1 MIVKVNTGAVC
12 GLEGKSVI
20 VEADFSNGLPSF
32 DVVGLPDATVRESK
46 ERVRAALKNSGF
58 EFPAKRAV
66 INLAPADLKKE
77 GTQFDLPIAIAIL
90 AGTGQLKTDINEF
103 MFIGELGL
111 SGELRG
117 VSGVL
122 SLVSA
127 AKEWGITK
135 VFVPEENACE
145 AALARGVD
153 VLGAKS
159 LEDVFCHLTEER
171 SINPTVCDI
180 ESIFSDSS
188 VYDMDF
194 SDVRGQIAVRRGIEL
209 CVSGGHNLLL
219 IGTPGSGKSMLAQ
232 RIPTILPDMTLEEAI
247 EVTKIYSVAGLLE
260 GDTNLIAKRPFRT
273 PHHSASAV
281 SIVGGGSKAR
291 PGEISLAHNGVLF
304 LDEFPEYRK
313 DVIESMRQPLEDK
326 HITVTRAAGT
336 YTYPCNAM
344 LAVALNPCKCGY
356 YGDGTNRCRC
366 SETEVRKYLGKISG
380 PMLDRIDIQLEASPV
395 KYSDLKAMKGE
406 SSKEIKNRV
415 NQARNI
421 QKERYKNES
430 ITTNAQLSGALV
442 ERYCHIG
449 EAENKMLKNAF
460 ESLGLTARAY
470 TRILKV
476 ARTIADCAG
485 RAGEDEIN
493 EMDIAEAIG
502 YRSLDRK
509 YFGSF

>member
-1 MIVKVNTGAVC
+1 MIVKVNTGTLS
-12 GLEGKSVI
+12 GLDGKSVI
-20 VEADFSNGLPSF
+20 VEADFSNGLPAF
-32 DVVGLPDATVRESK
+32 DVVGLPDATVREAK

-77 GTQFDLPIAIAIL
+77 GTQFDLPIAISIM
-90 AGTGQLKTDINEF
+90 AGTGQLKAELSEY

-117 VSGVL
+117 VNGVL
-122 SLVSA
+122 SLVSS

-135 VFVPEENACE
+135 IFVPESNAEE
-145 AALARGVD
+145 AALTQGVEIY
-153 VLGAKS
+153 GAKC
-159 LEDVFCHLTEER
+159 LADVFRHLIGEKALE
-171 SINPTVCDI
+171 PTVCDI
-180 ESIFSDSS
+180 TSVFSSAAQ
-188 VYDMDF
+188 YNIDF
-194 SDVRGQIAVRRGIEL
+194 SDVRGQIALRRGIEL

-219 IGTPGSGKSMLAQ
+219 IGSPGSGKSMLSQ
-232 RIPTILPDMTLEEAI
+232 RIPTILPDMTLDEAI
-247 EVTKIYSVAGLLE
+247 EVTKIYSIAGELDE
-260 GDTNLIAKRPFRT
+260 STKLIATRPFRT

-281 SIVGGGSKAR
+281 SIIGGGAKAK

-326 HITVTRAAGT
+326 KITVTRAAAS
-336 YTYPCNAM
+336 YTYPCNTM
-344 LAVALNPCKCGY
+344 LVVALNPCKCGY

-366 SETEVRKYLGKISG
+366 TETEIRKYLGKISG
-380 PMLDRIDIQLEASPV
+380 PMLDRIDIQLEAAPV
-395 KYSDLKAMKGE
+395 KYADLKAMKGE
-406 SSKEIKNRV
+406 SSADIKKRV
-415 NQARNI
+415 NAAREI

-430 ITTNAQLSGALV
+430 ITTNAQLSGSLV
-442 ERYCHIG
+442 EKYCVIG
-449 EAENKMLKNAF
+449 ENENKMLKNAF
-460 ESLGLTARAY
+460 DSLGLTARAY

-476 ARTIADCAG
+476 ARTIADCDG
-485 RAGEDEIN
+485 RDNIN

-509 YFGSF
+509 YFG

>member
-1 MIVKVNTGAVC
+1 MIVKINTGAVC

-32 DVVGLPDATVRESK
+32 DVVGLPDATVREAK

-77 GTQFDLPIAIAIL
+77 GTQFDLPIAISIM
-90 AGTGQLKTDINEF
+90 AGTGQLKAELSDY

-117 VSGVL
+117 VNGVL
-122 SLVSA
+122 SLVSS

-135 VFVPEENACE
+135 VFVPQINAVE
-145 AALARGVD
+145 ATLSQDMEVFGASSLA
-153 VLGAKS
+153 
-159 LEDVFCHLTEER
+159 DVFKHLTGECIIE
-171 SINPTVCDI
+171 PTVCDVQ
-180 ESIFSDSS
+180 SIFSDGSH
-188 VYDMDF
+188 YAMDF
-194 SDVRGQIAVRRGIEL
+194 SDVRGQTGLRRGIEL

-219 IGTPGSGKSMLAQ
+219 IGTPGSGKSMISQ

-247 EVTKIYSVAGLLE
+247 EVTKIYSIAGALDE
-260 GDTNLIAKRPFRT
+260 NTNLIAQRPFRT

-313 DVIESMRQPLEDK
+313 DVIEAMRQPLEDK
-326 HITVTRAAGT
+326 KITVTRTAAS
-336 YTYPCNAM
+336 YTYPCNSM
-344 LAVALNPCKCGY
+344 LVVALNPCKCGY
-356 YGDGTNRCRC
+356 YGDGSNRCRC
-366 SETEVRKYLGKISG
+366 SETEVRKYLSKISG
-380 PMLDRIDIQLEASPV
+380 PMLDRIDIQLEAAPV
-395 KYSDLKAMKGE
+395 KYADLKAMKGE
-406 SSKEIKNRV
+406 SSADIKKRV
-415 NQARNI
+415 NAAREI
-421 QKERYKNES
+421 QKERYKNEA
-430 ITTNAQLSGALV
+430 ITTNAQLSGSLI
-442 ERYCHIG
+442 EKYCVIG
-449 EAENKMLKNAF
+449 EKENKMLKNAF

-476 ARTIADCAG
+476 ARTIADCDG
-485 RAGEDEIN
+485 RETIN

-502 YRSLDRK
+502 YRTLDRK
-509 YFGSF
+509 YFN

>member
-1 MIVKVNTGAVC
+1 MIVKVNTGVVC

-20 VEADFSNGLPSF
+20 VEADFSNGLPAF
-32 DVVGLPDATVRESK
+32 DVVGLPDTTVKESK

-58 EFPAKRAV
+58 DFPAKRAV

-77 GTQFDLPIAIAIL
+77 GTQFDLPIAISIM
-90 AGTGQLKTDINEF
+90 AGTGQLKADFNEY

-117 VSGVL
+117 INGVL
-122 SLVSA
+122 SLVSS
-127 AKEWGITK
+127 AKEWGIKK
-135 VFVPEENACE
+135 VFVPKDNAQE
-145 AALARGVD
+145 AALCTGIEVFGANCLSD
-153 VLGAKS
+153 VYSHLIGEVCIEPT
-159 LEDVFCHLTEER
+159 LCDVNTIFNQAAHY
-171 SINPTVCDI
+171 DI
-180 ESIFSDSS
+180 
-188 VYDMDF
+188 DF
-194 SDVRGQIAVRRGIEL
+194 SDVRGQAGLRRGIEL
-209 CVSGGHNLLL
+209 CVSGGHNLLF
-219 IGTPGSGKSMLAQ
+219 IGTPGSGKSMLSQ

-247 EVTKIYSVAGLLE
+247 EVTKIYSVAGALE
-260 GDTNLIAKRPFRT
+260 GKTNLIAKRPFRT

-281 SIVGGGSKAR
+281 SIVGGGAKAK

-326 HITVTRAAGT
+326 KITVTRAAAS

-344 LAVALNPCKCGY
+344 LVVALNPCKCGY

-366 SETEVRKYLGKISG
+366 SESEVRKYLGKISG
-380 PMLDRIDIQLEASPV
+380 PMLDRIDIQLEAAPV
-395 KYSDLKAMKGE
+395 KYADLKAMKGE
-406 SSKEIKNRV
+406 SSAEIKKRV
-415 NQARNI
+415 NAAREI

-430 ITTNAQLSGALV
+430 IATNAQLSGALV
-442 ERYCHIG
+442 EKYCPIG
-449 EAENKMLKNAF
+449 EAESKLLKNAF
-460 ESLGLTARAY
+460 DSLGLTARAY

-476 ARTIADCAG
+476 ARTIADCDG
-485 RAGEDEIN
+485 REKIN

-509 YFGSF
+509 YFG

>member
-32 DVVGLPDATVRESK
+32 DVVGLPDATVREAK

-77 GTQFDLPIAIAIL
+77 GTQFDLPIAISIM
-90 AGTGQLKTDINEF
+90 AGTGQLKTDINEC

-111 SGELRG
+111 SGELRS
-117 VSGVL
+117 VNGVL

-127 AKEWGITK
+127 AREWGITK
-135 VFVPEENACE
+135 VFVPADNAYE
-145 AALARGVD
+145 AALAQGVE

-159 LEDVFCHLTEER
+159 LEDVFCHLTGER
-171 SINPTVCDI
+171 VIEPTVCDI
-180 ESIFSDSS
+180 ESIFSDFSQ
-188 VYDMDF
+188 YDMDF
-194 SDVRGQIAVRRGIEL
+194 SDVRGQIAIRRGIEL

-247 EVTKIYSVAGLLE
+247 EVTKIYSIAGLLE
-260 GDTNLIAKRPFRT
+260 GDTRLIAKRPFRT

-281 SIVGGGSKAR
+281 SIVGGGAKAK

-326 HITVTRAAGT
+326 HITVTRTAAS

-344 LAVALNPCKCGY
+344 LVVALNPCKCGY
-356 YGDGTNRCRC
+356 YGDGTNRCKC

-395 KYSDLKAMKGE
+395 KYADLKAMKGE
-406 SSKEIKNRV
+406 SSAEIKKRV
-415 NQARNI
+415 NQARQI
-421 QKERYKNES
+421 QKERYRNES

-442 ERYCHIG
+442 EKYCHIG

-485 RAGEDEIN
+485 RAGVDEIN

-509 YFGSF
+509 YFG

>member
-1 MIVKVNTGAVC
+1 MIVKINTGALS

-32 DVVGLPDATVRESK
+32 DVVGLPDATVREAK

-77 GTQFDLPIAIAIL
+77 GTQFDLPIAISIM
-90 AGTGQLKTDINEF
+90 AGTGQLKTDLSQY

-111 SGELRG
+111 SGEIRS
-117 VSGVL
+117 VNGVL
-122 SLVSA
+122 SLVSS

-135 VFVPEENACE
+135 IFVPEANAEE
-145 AALARGVD
+145 AALVEGVEIY
-153 VLGAKS
+153 GAKC
-159 LEDVFCHLTEER
+159 LAEVFSHLMGENLIE
-171 SINPTVCDI
+171 PTICNVG
-180 ESIFSDSS
+180 EIFSDASH
-188 VYDMDF
+188 YEIDF
-194 SDVRGQIAVRRGIEL
+194 ADVRGQVALRRGIEL

-232 RIPTILPDMTLEEAI
+232 RIPTILPEMTLEEAI
-247 EVTKIYSVAGLLE
+247 EVTKIYSIAGALDSE
-260 GDTNLIAKRPFRT
+260 TKLIARRPFRT

-281 SIVGGGSKAR
+281 SIVGGGAKAK

-326 HITVTRAAGT
+326 KITVSRAAAS

-344 LAVALNPCKCGY
+344 MVVALNPCKCGY
-356 YGDGTNRCRC
+356 YGDGTSRCRC
-366 SETEVRKYLGKISG
+366 SETDVKKYLGKISG
-380 PMLDRIDIQLEASPV
+380 PMLDRIDIQLEAAPV
-395 KYSDLKAMKGE
+395 KYADLKGMKGE
-406 SSKEIKNRV
+406 SSEEIKKRV
-415 NQARNI
+415 NAAREI

-430 ITTNAQLSGALV
+430 ITTNAQLSGSLI
-442 ERYCHIG
+442 EKYCVIG
-449 EAENKMLKNAF
+449 ENESRMLKNAF

-476 ARTIADCAG
+476 ARTIADCDG
-485 RAGEDEIN
+485 REKIN

-509 YFGSF
+509 YFG

>member
-1 MIVKVNTGAVC
+1 MIVKINTGAVC

-58 EFPAKRAV
+58 DFPAKRAV

-77 GTQFDLPIAIAIL
+77 GTQFDLPIAVSIL
-90 AGTGQLKTDINEF
+90 AGTGQLKADLQGY

-122 SLVSA
+122 SLVSS
-127 AKEWGITK
+127 AKELGISR
-135 VFVPEENACE
+135 VFVPVENAQE
-145 AALARGVD
+145 AALTQGIEI
-153 VLGAKS
+153 LGAKS
-159 LEDVFCHLTEER
+159 LADVYSHLMGENIIE
-171 SINPTVCDI
+171 PTVCDI
-180 ESIFSDSS
+180 DSTFSEASH
-188 VYDMDF
+188 YDIDF
-194 SDVRGQIAVRRGIEL
+194 SDVRGQATLRRGIEL

-247 EVTKIYSVAGLLE
+247 EVTKIYSVAGALE
-260 GDTNLIAKRPFRT
+260 DGTNLIAQRPFRT

-281 SIVGGGSKAR
+281 SIVGGGAKAR

-326 HITVTRAAGT
+326 KITVTRAAAS

-344 LAVALNPCKCGY
+344 LVVALNPCKCGY
-356 YGDGTNRCRC
+356 YGDGTARCRC

-380 PMLDRIDIQLEASPV
+380 PMLDRIDIQLEAAPV
-395 KYSDLKAMKGE
+395 KYTDLKSMKGE
-406 SSKEIKNRV
+406 SSAEIKKRV
-415 NQARNI
+415 NAAREV

-442 ERYCHIG
+442 EKYCSIG
-449 EAENKMLKNAF
+449 KNESKILKDAF
-460 ESLGLTARAY
+460 DSLGLTARAY

-476 ARTIADCAG
+476 ARTIADCEG
-485 RAGEDEIN
+485 REKIN

-509 YFGSF
+509 YFN

>member
-20 VEADFSNGLPSF
+20 VEADFSNGLPAF
-32 DVVGLPDATVRESK
+32 DVVGLPDATVREAK

-77 GTQFDLPIAIAIL
+77 GTQFDLPIAISIL
-90 AGTGQLKTDINEF
+90 AGTGQLKCGLEEY

-111 SGELRG
+111 SGELRK
-117 VSGVL
+117 VNGVL
-122 SLVSA
+122 SLVSS
-127 AKEWGITK
+127 AKEWGISK
-135 VFVPEENACE
+135 VFVPEENAGE
-145 AALARGVD
+145 AALTPGIE

-159 LEDVFCHLTEER
+159 LADVYSHLMGEN
-171 SINPTVCDI
+171 IIAPTLCDLDFL
-180 ESIFSDSS
+180 FSEASQ
-188 VYDMDF
+188 YDIDF
-194 SDVRGQIAVRRGIEL
+194 SDVRGQASLRRGIEI

-219 IGTPGSGKSMLAQ
+219 IGTPGSGKSMLSQ
-232 RIPTILPDMTLEEAI
+232 RIPTILPDMSLEEAI
-247 EVTKIYSVAGLLE
+247 DVTKIYSVAGELQD
-260 GDTNLIAKRPFRT
+260 GTHLIAKRPFRT

-281 SIVGGGSKAR
+281 SIVGGGAKAK

-326 HITVTRAAGT
+326 KITVTRAAAS

-344 LAVALNPCKCGY
+344 LVVALNPCKCGY
-356 YGDGTNRCRC
+356 YGDGTTRCRC
-366 SETEVRKYLGKISG
+366 SETEVRKYLSKISG
-380 PMLDRIDIQLEASPV
+380 PMLDRIDIQLEAAPV
-395 KYSDLKAMKGE
+395 KYTDLKGMKGE
-406 SSKEIKNRV
+406 SSAEIKKRV
-415 NQARNI
+415 NEARRI

-430 ITTNAQLSGALV
+430 ISTNAELSGSLI
-442 ERYCHIG
+442 EKYCEVG
-449 EAENKMLKNAF
+449 ENESKMLKNAF
-460 ESLGLTARAY
+460 DSLGLTARAY

-476 ARTIADCAG
+476 ARTIADMDG
-485 RAGEDEIN
+485 REKIN

-509 YFGSF
+509 YFG

>member
-1 MIVKVNTGAVC
+1 MIVKVNTGVVC

-20 VEADFSNGLPSF
+20 VEADFSNGLPAF
-32 DVVGLPDATVRESK
+32 DVVGLPDTTVKEAK

-77 GTQFDLPIAIAIL
+77 GTQFDLPIAISIM
-90 AGTGQLKTDINEF
+90 AGTGQMKTDLSEY

-117 VSGVL
+117 INGVL
-122 SLVSA
+122 ALVSY
-127 AKEWGITK
+127 AKENGIKK
-135 VFVPEENACE
+135 VFVPRDNAQE
-145 AALARGVD
+145 AALTRGIEI
-153 VLGAKS
+153 LGAEC
-159 LEDVFCHLTEER
+159 LADVFSHLMGEKE
-171 SINPTVCDI
+171 IEPTVCDV
-180 ESIFSDSS
+180 EGIFAEASH
-188 VYDMDF
+188 YDIDF
-194 SDVRGQIAVRRGIEL
+194 SDVRGQIALRRGIEL

-247 EVTKIYSVAGLLE
+247 DVTKIYSVAGAL
-260 GDTNLIAKRPFRT
+260 DTDTKLISRRPFRT

-281 SIVGGGSKAR
+281 SIVGGGAKAK

-326 HITVTRAAGT
+326 KITVTRAAAS

-344 LAVALNPCKCGY
+344 LVVALNPCKCGY
-356 YGDGTNRCRC
+356 YGDGTTRCKC
-366 SETEVRKYLGKISG
+366 TETEVRKYLGKISG
-380 PMLDRIDIQLEASPV
+380 PMLDRIDIQLEAAPV
-395 KYSDLKAMKGE
+395 KYNDLKAMKGE
-406 SSKEIKNRV
+406 SSADIKKRV
-415 NQARNI
+415 NAAREI
-421 QKERYKNES
+421 QKERYKNEA

-442 ERYCHIG
+442 EKYCVIG
-449 EAENKMLKNAF
+449 ENESKMLRNAF
-460 ESLGLTARAY
+460 DSLGLTARAY

-476 ARTIADCAG
+476 ARTIADCDG
-485 RAGEDEIN
+485 RERIN

-509 YFGSF
+509 YFG

>member
-1 MIVKVNTGAVC
+1 MIVKVNTGALS

-20 VEADFSNGLPSF
+20 VEADFSNGLPAF
-32 DVVGLPDATVRESK
+32 DVVGLPDATVREAK

-58 EFPAKRAV
+58 QFPAKRAV

-77 GTQFDLPIAIAIL
+77 GTQFDLPIAISIM
-90 AGTGQLKTDINEF
+90 AGTGQLKADLSEY

-111 SGELRG
+111 SGELRS
-117 VSGVL
+117 VNGVL
-122 SLVSA
+122 SLVSS

-135 VFVPEENACE
+135 VFVPESNAEE
-145 AALARGVD
+145 AALTQGMEIF
-153 VLGAKS
+153 GAKCLS
-159 LEDVFCHLTEER
+159 DVFSHLMGENLIE
-171 SINPTVCDI
+171 PTVCNVS
-180 ESIFSDSS
+180 EIFSDASH
-188 VYDMDF
+188 YEIDF
-194 SDVRGQIAVRRGIEL
+194 SDVRGQVALRRGIEL

-219 IGTPGSGKSMLAQ
+219 IGTPGSGKSMLSQ

-247 EVTKIYSVAGLLE
+247 EVTKIYSVAGAL
-260 GDTNLIAKRPFRT
+260 DSNTKLIARRPFRT

-281 SIVGGGSKAR
+281 SIVGGGAKAK

-326 HITVTRAAGT
+326 RITVSRAAAS

-344 LAVALNPCKCGY
+344 MVVALNPCKCGY
-356 YGDGTNRCRC
+356 YGDGTDRCRC
-366 SETEVRKYLGKISG
+366 SETDVKKYLGKISG
-380 PMLDRIDIQLEASPV
+380 PMLDRIDIQLEAAPV

-406 SSKEIKNRV
+406 SSAEIKKRV
-415 NQARNI
+415 NAAREI

-430 ITTNAQLSGALV
+430 ITTNSQLSGSLV
-442 ERYCHIG
+442 EKYCVIG
-449 EAENKMLKNAF
+449 ENESRMLKNAF

-476 ARTIADCAG
+476 ARTIADCDG
-485 RAGEDEIN
+485 RERIN

-509 YFGSF
+509 YFG

>member
-1 MIVKVNTGAVC
+1 MIVKINTGVVC

-32 DVVGLPDATVRESK
+32 DVVGLPDATVREAK

-58 EFPAKRAV
+58 EFPARRAV

-77 GTQFDLPIAIAIL
+77 GTQFDLPIALSIMAS
-90 AGTGQLKTDINEF
+90 TGQLKASLDEYV
-103 MFIGELGL
+103 FIGELSL
-111 SGELRG
+111 SGELRA
-117 VSGVL
+117 VNGVL

-135 VFVPEENACE
+135 IFVPKENAEE
-145 AALARGVD
+145 AALTSGVEIYGAECLND
-153 VLGAKS
+153 VYM
-159 LEDVFCHLTEER
+159 HLTGEAVMEP
-171 SINPTVCDI
+171 ITCDI
-180 ESIFSDSS
+180 EAVFKDSS
-188 VYDMDF
+188 HHDIDF
-194 SDVRGQIAVRRGIEL
+194 SDVRGQIALRRGIEL

-232 RIPTILPDMTLEEAI
+232 RIPTILPDMTLDEAI
-247 EVTKIYSVAGLLE
+247 EVTKIYSVAGALE
-260 GDTNLIAKRPFRT
+260 NNANLIAKRPFRT

-281 SIVGGGSKAR
+281 SIIGGGTKAR

-326 HITVTRAAGT
+326 KITVTRANAS

-344 LAVALNPCKCGY
+344 LVVALNPCKCGY
-356 YGDGTNRCRC
+356 YGDGTGRCRC
-366 SETEVRKYLGKISG
+366 NETDVRRYLGKISG
-380 PMLDRIDIQLEASPV
+380 PMLDRIDIQLEAAPV
-395 KYSDLKAMKGE
+395 KYADLKAMKGE
-406 SSKEIKNRV
+406 SSADIKKRV
-415 NQARNI
+415 NDARKI
-421 QKERYKNES
+421 QKERYRGES
-430 ITTNAQLSGALV
+430 ITTNAQLTGSLI
-442 ERYCHIG
+442 EKYCVIG
-449 EAENKMLKNAF
+449 KNESDLLKEAF
-460 ESLGLTARAY
+460 DSLGLTARAY

-476 ARTIADCAG
+476 ARTIADCDG
-485 RAGEDEIN
+485 RENIS

-509 YFGSF
+509 YFT

>member
-12 GLEGKSVI
+12 GLEGSYVI

-46 ERVRAALKNSGF
+46 ERVRSAIKNSGF
-58 EFPAKRAV
+58 DFPAKRAV

-77 GTQFDLPIAIAIL
+77 GTQFDLPIAVSIL
-90 AGTGQLKTDINEF
+90 AGTGQLKASFDEY

-111 SGELRG
+111 SGEIRS

-122 SLVSA
+122 SLVSC
-127 AKEWGITK
+127 AKECGFKKVVVPIDNVSEATLAEGI
-135 VFVPEENACE
+135 E
-145 AALARGVD
+145 
-153 VLGAKS
+153 VLGARC
-159 LEDVFCHLTEER
+159 LADVYSHLTGEKNIEP
-171 SINPTVCDI
+171 SFCDV
-180 ESIFSDSS
+180 EKIFNQASQ
-188 VYDMDF
+188 YDIDF
-194 SDVRGQIAVRRGIEL
+194 SDVRGQLSLRRGVEL

-219 IGTPGSGKSMLAQ
+219 IGTPGSGKSMIAQ
-232 RIPTILPDMTLEEAI
+232 RIPTILPDMSLEEAI
-247 EVTKIYSVAGLLE
+247 EVTKIYSVAGE
-260 GDTNLIAKRPFRT
+260 IQNGTNLIARRPFRT

-326 HITVTRAAGT
+326 KITVTRAAAS

-344 LAVALNPCKCGY
+344 LVLALNPCKCGY
-356 YGDGTNRCRC
+356 YGDGSGRCRC
-366 SETEVRKYLGKISG
+366 SETEVKKYLSKISG
-380 PMLDRIDIQLEASPV
+380 PMLDRIDIQLEAAPV
-395 KYSDLKAMKGE
+395 KYSDLKAMRGE
-406 SSKEIKNRV
+406 SSADIKKRV
-415 NQARNI
+415 NAVREI

-430 ITTNAQLSGALV
+430 ITCNAQLSGSLV
-442 ERYCHIG
+442 EKYCPIG
-449 EAENKMLKNAF
+449 KLESDMLKEAF
-460 ESLGLTARAY
+460 ETLGLTARAY

-476 ARTIADCAG
+476 ARTIADSEG
-485 RAGEDEIN
+485 RSNIN
-493 EMDIAEAIG
+493 DMDIAEAIG

-509 YFGSF
+509 YFQ

>member
-1 MIVKVNTGAVC
+1 MIVKVNTGTIC

-32 DVVGLPDATVRESK
+32 DVVGLPDATVREAK

-58 EFPAKRAV
+58 EFPVKRAV

-77 GTQFDLPIAIAIL
+77 GTQFDLPIAISIM
-90 AGTGQLKTDINEF
+90 AGTGQLKTDLSEY

-117 VSGVL
+117 VNGVL
-122 SLVSA
+122 SVVSS
-127 AKEWGITK
+127 AKEWGIKK
-135 VFVPEENACE
+135 VFVPVENAME
-145 AALARGVD
+145 ATFAQGIE
-153 VLGAKS
+153 VLGAKC
-159 LEDVFCHLTEER
+159 LADVFNHLTGEAEIEP
-171 SINPTVCDI
+171 SSCDMD
-180 ESIFSDSS
+180 SVFSDASR
-188 VYDMDF
+188 YDIDF
-194 SDVRGQIAVRRGIEL
+194 SDVRGQIGLRRGIEL
-209 CVSGGHNLLL
+209 CVSGGHNLLI
-219 IGTPGSGKSMLAQ
+219 IGTPGSGKSMLSQ
-232 RIPTILPDMTLEEAI
+232 RIPSILPDMTLEEAI
-247 EVTKIYSVAGLLE
+247 EVTKIYSVSGAL
-260 GDTNLIAKRPFRT
+260 DKNTSLIARRPFRT

-281 SIVGGGSKAR
+281 SIVGGGPKAK

-326 HITVTRAAGT
+326 KITVTRAAAS

-344 LAVALNPCKCGY
+344 LVVALNPCKCGY
-356 YGDGTNRCRC
+356 YGDGSNRCRC
-366 SETEVRKYLGKISG
+366 SETDVRRYLSKISG
-380 PMLDRIDIQLEASPV
+380 PMLDRIDIQLEAAPV

-406 SSKEIKNRV
+406 SSADIKKRV
-415 NQARNI
+415 NAAREI
-421 QKERYKNES
+421 QKERYKNEA
-430 ITTNAQLSGALV
+430 ITTNAQLSGSLI
-442 ERYCHIG
+442 EKYCIIG
-449 EAENKMLKNAF
+449 ENENKMLKNAF

-476 ARTIADCAG
+476 ARTIADCDG
-485 RAGEDEIN
+485 REKIN

-509 YFGSF
+509 YFS

>member
-1 MIVKVNTGAVC
+1 MIVKVNTGALS

-20 VEADFSNGLPSF
+20 VEADFSNGLPAF
-32 DVVGLPDATVRESK
+32 DVVGLPDATVREAK

-58 EFPAKRAV
+58 QFPAKRAV

-77 GTQFDLPIAIAIL
+77 GTQFDLPIAISIM
-90 AGTGQLKTDINEF
+90 AGTGQLKADLSEY

-111 SGELRG
+111 SGELRS
-117 VSGVL
+117 VNGVL
-122 SLVSA
+122 SLVSS

-135 VFVPEENACE
+135 VFVPESNAEE
-145 AALARGVD
+145 AALTQGVEIF
-153 VLGAKS
+153 GAKC
-159 LEDVFCHLTEER
+159 LADVFSHLMGENLIE
-171 SINPTVCDI
+171 PTTCNVS
-180 ESIFSDSS
+180 EIFSDASH
-188 VYDMDF
+188 YEIDF
-194 SDVRGQIAVRRGIEL
+194 SDVRGQIALRRGIEL

-219 IGTPGSGKSMLAQ
+219 IGTPGSGKSMLSQ

-247 EVTKIYSVAGLLE
+247 EVTKIYSIAGALDS
-260 GDTNLIAKRPFRT
+260 DTKLIARRPFRT

-281 SIVGGGSKAR
+281 SIVGGGAKAR

-326 HITVTRAAGT
+326 KITVTRAAAS

-344 LAVALNPCKCGY
+344 MVVALNPCKCGY

-366 SETEVRKYLGKISG
+366 SETDVKKYLGKISG
-380 PMLDRIDIQLEASPV
+380 PMLDRIDIQLEAAPV

-406 SSKEIKNRV
+406 SSAEIKKRV
-415 NQARNI
+415 NAAREI

-430 ITTNAQLSGALV
+430 ITTNSQLSGSLV
-442 ERYCHIG
+442 EKYCVIG
-449 EAENKMLKNAF
+449 ENESRMLKNAF

-476 ARTIADCAG
+476 ARTIADCDG
-485 RAGEDEIN
+485 REKIN

-509 YFGSF
+509 YFG